1 MSTSKRKLICTIAF
15 GLGLVAVFGVEAG
28 DEKTD
33 PWQAVQFMI
42 GRWKGT
48 AEGEAGAE
56 FIDLAPLAIF
66 CLNLYRPA

>member
-1 MSTSKRKLICTIAF
+1 VVL
-15 GLGLVAVFGVEAG
+15 FGVEAG

-33 PWQAVQFMI
+33 PWQAVRFMI

>member
-1 MSTSKRKLICTIAF
+1 VVL
-15 GLGLVAVFGVEAG
+15 FGVEAG

-33 PWQAVQFMI
+33 PWQAVRFMI

-48 AEGEAGAE
+48 AEGEAGSE
-56 FIDLAPLAIF
+56 FMDLTLLAIF